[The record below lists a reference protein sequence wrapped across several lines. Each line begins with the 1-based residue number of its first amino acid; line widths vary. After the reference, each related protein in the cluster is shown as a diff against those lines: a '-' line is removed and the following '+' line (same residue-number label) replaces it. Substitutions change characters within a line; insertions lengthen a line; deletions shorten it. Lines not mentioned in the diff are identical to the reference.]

1 LKEDKHLDASARI
14 ARLDV
19 ERQVKMDGWVLQA
32 EEEVRGILEVLEAEG
47 DERGLS
53 QAYGVAARILGNSSW
68 SESAHYLLQAAD
80 HARLAGDRRQETLWL
95 GYASTPSVYGPSTVP
110 DSIVRCREILEL
122 VRGGRSAEGNTLANL
137 GVLSAMQGDFEQARS
152 LVAQGC
158 EMLADL
164 GRMVDAVGL
173 RGERMGQVEMLA
185 GEPGAAERELRPA
198 VAFFERSGDR
208 FFLPSLEAELARA
221 LSAQG
226 RIEEADKVSLMAQE
240 HAMPTTSK
248 HKRNGGRHAQ

>member
-1 LKEDKHLDASARI
+1 
-14 ARLDV
+14 
-19 ERQVKMDGWVLQA
+19 
-32 EEEVRGILEVLEAEG
+32 
-47 DERGLS
+47 
-53 QAYGVAARILGNSSW
+53 
-68 SESAHYLLQAAD
+68 
-80 HARLAGDRRQETLWL
+80 
-95 GYASTPSVYGPSTVP
+95 
-110 DSIVRCREILEL
+110 

-185 GEPGAAERELRPA
+185 GEPGAAERALRPA

-240 HAMPTTSK
+240 HAIADDLQAQAQWRTARAVTLAHS
-248 HKRNGGRHAQ
+248 GRTVESERLAREAVALLEDTDNVWLKGETLEDLVEVLERAGDLEAAAKARQAAIHMWEEKGNVVSAARLRAKLSAET